1 MNKRVLTALVIGLS
15 VSSLMVLPLINR
27 TGKAV
32 FAEQGQTC
40 YVDFFSNY
48 SREDF
53 TLSNGFTGRG
63 NNLIYKTVEVAK
75 DGLVTKPEDPS
86 RPRYEFKGWY
96 KEEEC
101 LNPWNFDTDI
111 VSKNTRLFADWDFT
125 SQGEIVEPTYTP
137 PSTVLEESASTD
149 YVIDSVMNFKMEEK
163 EDPGD
168 PDEFKVSRVAIN
180 KLSLNKDN
188 VLPFMEYRVKASKSI
203 TATYNAGTSKITITS
218 SGDPEHPKTI
228 NISDNSA
235 AYTLTASDSSNY
247 SSYETKAKN
256 YEAKYETEESYHV
269 MLAGSSSIEFWET
282 SKEDLDP
289 IVSYNHG
296 IGGTTIENWTNK
308 LNQRLVYPY
317 KPKLV
322 VYYVGIN
329 NVINSKQSS
338 DTINELIDTFF
349 DETHKAMPHTKVIY
363 ILMNQLPGYSTYTN
377 TINAVNNHVRE
388 YQASNASWL
397 VLTNPGKDL
406 LKPNGNP
413 SAAYFRTDGL
423 HLSYY
428 GYTIWGGIIK
438 QAIID
443 ELNKMA

>member
-1 MNKRVLTALVIGLS
+1 MAGLS
-15 VSSLMVLPLINR
+15 LSTLVVLPLINR
-27 TGKAV
+27 TGKTV

-40 YVDFFSNY
+40 YVDFFNNY

-63 NNLIYKTVEVAK
+63 NNIIYKTVEVVK
-75 DGLVTKPEDPS
+75 DGLVSRPDNPS
-86 RPRYEFKGWY
+86 RPRYQFSGWF

-101 LNPWNFDTDI
+101 INPWNFESDI
-111 VSKNTRLFADWDFT
+111 VSKNTRLFAYWEPT
-125 SQGEIVEPTYTP
+125 SSGEIVEPTYTP
-137 PSTVLEESASTD
+137 PSTVLEESADVD
-149 YVIDSVMNFKMEEK
+149 YVIDSVMNFKMSEK
-163 EDPGD
+163 EDEND

-203 TATYNAGTSKITITS
+203 TATFNVGTSKITVTNS
-218 SGDPEHPKTI
+218 SDLDNPKTI
-228 NISDNSA
+228 KITDNSA

-256 YEAKYETEESYHV
+256 YEAKYEDEESYHV

-338 DTINELIDTFF
+338 DIICGHLDKFF
-349 DETHKAMPHTKVIY
+349 DETHKSMPNTKVIY
-363 ILMNQLPGYSTYTN
+363 ILMNQLPGYSTYKN
-377 TINAVNNHVRE
+377 TIEAVNNHVRS
-388 YQASNASWL
+388 YQASNSSWL
-397 VLTNPGKDL
+397 TLTNPGQEL